1 MLSIRSKLF
10 LIKTVFDQD
19 REIVRALAKVLLAVC
34 DWHSLNLKI

>member
-1 MLSIRSKLF
+1 MRSMRSKLF

-19 REIVRALAKVLLAVC
+19 REIVSVLAKILLAVC